1 MNVKWRK
8 SAVQSLLKLDEWRKT
23 INLSPIAR
31 YLKKNINNYFGKQ
44 NLSVYLPGRPVVI
57 KKMPVDLRMV
67 LISVGKSEPY
77 KVFYRVANEDVE
89 IFLIRHPRQ
98 KQL

>member
-1 MNVKWRK
+1 MIVKWRK
-8 SAVQSLLKLDEWRKT
+8 SAIKSLIQLDEWRKT
-23 INLSPIAR
+23 NDLLPIAR
-31 YLKKNINNYFGKQ
+31 YLKERINEYFVKQ
-44 NLSVYLPGRPVVI
+44 NFSVYLPGRTVVI
-57 KKMPVDLRMV
+57 KKMPVELRMV

-77 KVFYRVANEDVE
+77 KLFFRVANGDVE

>member
-8 SAVQSLLKLDEWRKT
+8 SAINSLLQLDEWRKT
-23 INLSPIAR
+23 FNLSPIAM
-31 YLKKNINNYFGKQ
+31 YLKKNINQYFVKQ
-44 NLSVYLPGRPVVI
+44 NFSVYLPGRSVVL

-77 KVFYRVANEDVE
+77 KVFYRVDNEDVE